1 MFGGNNLEKTQRFG
15 DKKKA
20 SKILPYATSKKADE
34 RAAAATALG
43 NTSNDDSCNALIRL
57 LRDPEMAVCI
67 NAAGALKKMGR
78 SSAIEHLRQAARN
91 STNETFKAACSDAA
105 ASLTKSGKM

>member
-1 MFGGNNLEKTQRFG
+1 MFSGNNLEKIHNLG
-15 DKKKA
+15 EKKKA

-57 LRDPEMAVCI
+57 LRDSDISVCI
-67 NAAGALKKMGR
+67 NAAVALKKMGR
-78 SSAIEHLRQAARN
+78 AMAIEHLRQAAKN
-91 STNETFKAACSDAA
+91 SNNETFKAACHDAV
-105 ASLTKSGKM
+105 ASLVNSGKL